1 MVSKI
6 IDNKKLQIIKGDIT
20 EKSDIDVIVNSAN
33 AYLRAGG
40 GVSGA
45 IHKKAGY
52 ELEIEA
58 INTAKKLNKYPLKV
72 SECIITNAYNLPNKK
87 VIHVLG
93 PVYNQDKP
101 EDFYLQQSY
110 INCLKLADE
119 QNLSSIAFPSISTG
133 IFGYPIKEAAYIAIK
148 SIIQILPTLKNIKLV
163 RIVLFSD
170 NDYNI
175 YKDTLDNF
183 INSET

>member
-1 MVSKI
+1 MPI
-6 IDNKKLQIIKGDIT
+6 I
-20 EKSDIDVIVNSAN
+20 
-33 AYLRAGG
+33 
-40 GVSGA
+40 
-45 IHKKAGY
+45 
-52 ELEIEA
+52 
-58 INTAKKLNKYPLKV
+58 
-72 SECIITNAYNLPNKK
+72 LPNKK

-148 SIIQILPTLKNIKLV
+148 SIIQTLPTLKNIKLV
-163 RIVLFSD
+163 RIILFSD

-175 YKDTLDNF
+175 YIDTLNTL
-183 INSET
+183 INSEA